1 MSTTESAT
9 STRGSTRWL
18 FMHGTPLGPASW
30 DDIASRISA
39 VGDHTWCP
47 SLEAPG
53 SSLVH
58 ARRLVAVAPAGPP
71 FHVVGHSFGGQVA
84 IDLALEA
91 PELVASLALV
101 CTRDSPY
108 PAFQDTAAA
117 LRDGLEPD
125 TEQVLARWFT
135 PHELAE
141 EGPVVALTKNAI
153 ARADRGAWA
162 DALES
167 IAAFDRRSQMRLL
180 AVATTLIAAE
190 LDSVSSPETMQ
201 EMAARVP
208 RSTMTILA
216 DTSHMGPFL
225 QPERIVALLR
235 RNATR

>member
-1 MSTTESAT
+1 MSASGAVTSTT
-9 STRGSTRWL
+9 GSTRWL
-18 FMHGTPLGPASW
+18 FLHGTPLGPATW
-30 DDIASRISA
+30 DDIASRIRA
-39 VGDHTWCP
+39 VGDRTWCP
-47 SLEAPG
+47 SLEDPG

-58 ARRLVAVAPAGPP
+58 ARRLVAAAPAGPP

-91 PELVASLALV
+91 PGLIASLALV

-117 LRDGLEPD
+117 LRAGLQPD
-125 TEQVLARWFT
+125 IEQVLARWFT
-135 PHELAE
+135 PQELKSAA
-141 EGPVVALTKNAI
+141 PVVAFTKDAI
-153 ARADRGAWA
+153 VRADRHAWA

-167 IAAFDRRSQMRLL
+167 IAAFDRRSEIRFL

-190 LDSVSSPETMQ
+190 LDSVSSPTIMQ
-201 EMAARVP
+201 DMAARVQ
-208 RSTMTILA
+208 RATLTILA
-216 DTSHMGPFL
+216 GTSHMGPFL